1 MLAASH
7 AIGVNAIIEEEI
19 ATFLAGLLLE
29 RYPALLVTRYGMT
42 LENIDAVGVIEHI
55 AVRRAYRLKGGAP
68 DFEKAAHTLLL
79 DYRSGA
85 LGRISLETPA
95 NRVALLASY
104 QPPPSLAEPQEVHVE
119 DDAD

>member
-1 MLAASH
+1 MSRTIFISKALTVTTADDVQSK
-7 AIGVNAIIEEEI
+7 
-19 ATFLAGLLLE
+19 FLELDL
-29 RYPALLVTRYGMT
+29 
-42 LENIDAVGVIEHI
+42 GVIEAI
-55 AVRRAYRLKGGAP
+55 ALRRAYRLKGGAP

-104 QPPPSLAEPQEVHVE
+104 QPPPSLAEPQEVFVE
-119 DDAD
+119 DDTD